1 MSWLVVHTKPR
12 LEVEAHAQLARQGF
26 EAYLPLLKVE
36 SVKRGKFDER
46 EVPLFPRYLFVR
58 MPDLSLQSWAP
69 IRYTRG
75 VNRLVSFG
83 PEPAR
88 MDDAVIDW
96 LKSHETG
103 QSVQPLFAPG
113 QAVKVTQGPFA
124 GLEGIYQM
132 TDGEL
137 RAMVLIEILSKPVV
151 LKVSPTAL
159 KSVS

>member
-12 LEVEAHAQLARQGF
+12 LEAEAQAQLLRQGF
-26 EAYLPLLKVE
+26 EAYLPQLKVE
-36 SVKRGKFDER
+36 SVKRGKYDER
-46 EVPLFPRYLFVR
+46 DVPLFPRYLFVR
-58 MPDLSLQSWAP
+58 TPDLTVQSWAP

-88 MDDAVIDW
+88 MDDTVIDW
-96 LKSHETG
+96 LKAQEASQG
-103 QSVQPLFAPG
+103 VQLLFAPG

-159 KSVS
+159 KSAS